1 MSHKKMNGDTPY
13 VVEKPFFSIL
23 DSVPD
28 STLLFNTEGE
38 IIFANKRA
46 CSTFGYSFEEFTSIS
61 LNDLIPVS
69 FRNAHET
76 HFLKY
81 LKNPAP
87 REMGS
92 GMELF
97 ALHKNGHEFPV
108 EISLNE
114 VTDEQHVYIIC
125 SIRDITSR
133 KKTEK
138 KLNESYLELKLI
150 DQITQRSLENL
161 SYKALAS
168 EILTAFGK
176 LNSSLECSMFFY
188 NNPLHKLELTAEW
201 YKNDI
206 LNQKKTFSEDNQ
218 TKNGSEI
225 NKNHRPNTN
234 NLKKSEIIILRDKQ
248 SLLDII
254 NEFSENRSLQEAFNK
269 CTCFLNIQTLLI
281 LPYVL
286 NGELFGF
293 ISLSFEKDLDKHEID
308 QIKRFNNRVESIL
321 TKAKIAEENKKLA
334 SIVSISG
341 DAILYT
347 DLEGH
352 ILSWNTGAEKMF
364 GYKKKEIIG
373 HSIKKIVPKDK
384 MEEFNDTVKLIH
396 DKSFLENYETIRTSK
411 KGERIYVNIAKIPV
425 LDEQGHLQGFW
436 ATYRDVSDRKLSTMA
451 LEKTT
456 RSLKEAQK
464 IARIGNWEWDPINDK
479 VTWSD
484 ELYQIFDVSPSE
496 IELSYSSY
504 IDLLHPDDQEK
515 AAKIIQRAREN
526 FRPFHTVSR
535 RIDKFNEIRYIE
547 SRGNVELDED
557 NNLVRFYGIC
567 LDITERVEFEKTQ
580 KEFTDRLEQKVE
592 ERTKEL
598 SESRKELEKALEKEK
613 KLGEL
618 KSHFVSTVS
627 HQFRTPM
634 AIIQSNSELINMI
647 TGNESEKLIV
657 ATERIRREITR
668 MTNLM
673 DDVLILGKVN
683 SEGGLKASFSDT
695 DILALCKGVSKEFN
709 SIQKDGRS
717 VDFNYSGAI
726 QKITIDPNLIRH
738 ALSNLLSNA
747 FKYSTK
753 GNPKFDL
760 IFENHQVKFIISDDG
775 IGIPKRDLPNLF
787 HAFFRGSNTNNIEG
801 TGLGL
806 AIVKE
811 YVEMNDGKVEVK
823 SAAKKG
829 TSFTISLPI
838 N

>member
-46 CSTFGYSFEEFTSIS
+46 CSTFGYTFEEFTSIS

-97 ALHKNGHEFPV
+97 ALHKKGHEFPV

-150 DQITQRSLENL
+150 DQITQRSLESP
-161 SYKALAS
+161 SYKTLTS
-168 EILTAFGK
+168 EILTAFEK

-188 NNPLHKLELTAEW
+188 NNPLHKLELIAEW
-201 YKNDI
+201 YKNDV
-206 LNQKKTFSEDNQ
+206 LNQEKTLSEDIQ
-218 TKNGSEI
+218 TKNNSGI
-225 NKNHRPNTN
+225 NKNHQPNI
-234 NLKKSEIIILRDKQ
+234 NLKKNEIIILRDKQ

-254 NEFSENRSLQEAFNK
+254 SEFSENTSLQTALSK
-269 CTCFLNIQTLLI
+269 CTSFLNIQTLLI

-293 ISLSFEKDLDKHEID
+293 TSLSFEKELNTDEID

-321 TKAKIAEENKKLA
+321 TKAKITEENKKLA
-334 SIVSISG
+334 DIISISG

-347 DLEGH
+347 NLEGH

-384 MEEFNDTVKLIH
+384 MDEFNDTVKMIH
-396 DKSFLENYETIRTSK
+396 NKSFLENYETIRTSK

-425 LDEQGHLQGFW
+425 LDEQGNLQGFW
-436 ATYRDVSDRKLSTMA
+436 ASYRDVSDRKRSTMA

-456 RSLKEAQK
+456 RTLQEAQK
-464 IARIGNWEWDPINDK
+464 IAKIGNWEWNPIKDT

-484 ELYQIFDVSPSE
+484 ELYQIFDISPSE
-496 IELSYSSY
+496 IELSYNSY
-504 IDLLHPDDQEK
+504 IDLLHPDDQQK
-515 AAKIIQRAREN
+515 ATNLIQKALDTLQ
-526 FRPFHTVSR
+526 PFHTISR
-535 RIDKFNEIRYIE
+535 RINKLNQIRYIE

-557 NNLVRFYGIC
+557 KNLVRLYGIC
-567 LDITERVEFEKTQ
+567 LDITERVEFENTQ
-580 KEFTDRLEQKVE
+580 IEFTQNLEQKVE

-647 TGNESEKLIV
+647 TGNENEKLIV
-657 ATERIRREITR
+657 PTERIRREITR

-683 SEGGLKASFSDT
+683 AEGGLKASFSDT

-717 VDFNYSGAI
+717 VEFHYSGTVR
-726 QKITIDPNLIRH
+726 KITTDPNLIRH

-753 GNPKFDL
+753 SNPRFDL

-775 IGIPKRDLPNLF
+775 IGIPKSDQTNLF
-787 HAFFRGSNTNNIEG
+787 QAFFRGSNTDNIEG

-811 YVEMNDGKVEVK
+811 YIEMNKGKIEVN
-823 SAAKKG
+823 SEAKKG